1 MLLACALA
9 ARAAN
14 AVPPT
19 PQHVIVLGAA
29 EHAAQAWEAAV
40 AARSERTSQQHLA
53 PWLRLSPCV
62 VCDAG
67 WRL

>member
-1 MLLACALA
+1 M
-9 ARAAN
+9 RG
-14 AVPPT
+14 AVLSGYVV
-19 PQHVIVLGAA
+19 QLDVNVLGAA
-29 EHAAQAWEAAV
+29 EHTAQAWEAAV

-53 PWLRLSPCV
+53 LVAVERV

>member
-1 MLLACALA
+1 MQLDV
-9 ARAAN
+9 N
-14 AVPPT
+14 
-19 PQHVIVLGAA
+19 VLGAA

-67 WRL
+67 WRRL